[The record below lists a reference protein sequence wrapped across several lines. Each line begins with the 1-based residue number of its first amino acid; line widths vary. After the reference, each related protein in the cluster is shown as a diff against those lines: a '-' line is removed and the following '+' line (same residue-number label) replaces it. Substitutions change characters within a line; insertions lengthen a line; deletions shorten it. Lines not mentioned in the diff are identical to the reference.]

1 MPKLENIIETLE
13 TDGCFQVNI
22 YEDGTLGIENYNG
35 EETRGTEED
44 FVFLIRELMPLLRN
58 PRQ

>member
-1 MPKLENIIETLE
+1 MPKIEHIRETLE

-44 FVFLIRELMPLLRN
+44 LVFLIRVLMPLLRK
-58 PRQ
+58 PRH